1 MREVVSVDCLMSP
14 VGLVC
19 FASTRRGVF
28 RVGWGVGLNAFVRV
42 LVREGVVVGDGA
54 TEVNDLV
61 KRQLGEYFEG
71 VRRVFNVPID
81 LRVSGFARKVL
92 NAVASIPFG
101 EVRSYRDVAVSVGS
115 PKAYRAVGNAV
126 ARNPVPII
134 IPCHRVVKSDG
145 SIGRYGGDEN
155 VKAWLLRHEG
165 ITLLPGRSPAP
176 ARLKIVK

>member
-1 MREVVSVDCLMSP
+1 M
-14 VGLVC
+14 
-19 FASTRRGVF
+19 
-28 RVGWGVGLNAFVRV
+28 NAFVRV

-54 TEVNDLV
+54 AEVNDLV

-81 LRVSGFARKVL
+81 LRVAGFAGKVL
-92 NAVASIPFG
+92 NVVASIPFG

-165 ITLLPGRSPAP
+165 LKLLPEMATSPAL
-176 ARLKIVK
+176 LKIVK